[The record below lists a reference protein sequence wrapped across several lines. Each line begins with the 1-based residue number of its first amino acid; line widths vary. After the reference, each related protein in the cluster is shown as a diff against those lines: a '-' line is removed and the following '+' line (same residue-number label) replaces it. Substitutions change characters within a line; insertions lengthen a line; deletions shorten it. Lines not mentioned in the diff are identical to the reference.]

1 MATVKDLLGTKAP
14 VVFSVRAKDSVFVW
28 LGVLAE
34 HDIGAVLVVGE
45 DGDLEGIFSERD
57 YARQVILTG
66 RSSRDLSVS
75 EIMTAEVVG
84 IGPDRTIDE
93 CMAIMTAKR
102 IRHLPVL
109 EAGQV
114 IGVLSIGDVV
124 KSVINEKKFE
134 IEQLETYIAQ
144 G

>member
-1 MATVKDLLGTKAP
+1 MPTVKDLLGMKAP
-14 VVFSVRAKDSVFVW
+14 VVYSVRPEDTVFVC

-45 DGDLEGIFSERD
+45 DGRLEGIFSERD
-57 YARQVILTG
+57 YARQVILAG
-66 RSSRDLSVS
+66 RHSRDLAVS

-84 IGPDRTIDE
+84 VGPDQTINQ

-114 IGVLSIGDVV
+114 IGMLSIGDVV
-124 KSVINEKKFE
+124 KSVIGQKQFE

>member
-14 VVFSVRAKDSVFVW
+14 VVYSVRAKDSVFVC

-57 YARQVILTG
+57 YARRVILTG

-84 IGPDRTIDE
+84 IGPDRTVDE

-109 EAGQV
+109 EAGRV